1 MMNYKPKHGD
11 MELWLICAAING
23 DNDKILKMAKSEKDG
38 TYPVKF
44 EVGGIELDFSVVAK
58 RIEDSID
65 ELVASKAQEFLDDKY
80 ENLIKGIS
88 DIQERIYDQ
97 KEKFFK
103 YKDE

>member
-1 MMNYKPKHGD
+1 MTNYKPKHGD
-11 MELWLICAAING
+11 MELWLICAAIKG

-44 EVGGIELDFSVVAK
+44 EVGVIELDFSVVAK

>member
-1 MMNYKPKHGD
+1 MMNYRPKHGD
-11 MELWLICAAING
+11 MELWLICAATNG
-23 DNDKILKMAKSEKDG
+23 DNDKILEMVNEKDG

-44 EVGGIELDFSVVAK
+44 EVGGVELDFSK

>member
-23 DNDKILKMAKSEKDG
+23 DNDKIFKMVKSEEDG
-38 TYPVKF
+38 IYPVKF
-44 EVGGIELDFSVVAK
+44 EVGGVELDFSVVAK

-65 ELVASKAQEFLDDKY
+65 ELVASKVQKILDDKY
-80 ENLIKGIS
+80 ENLIKDIS
-88 DIQERIYDQ
+88 DIQERIYNQ

>member
-1 MMNYKPKHGD
+1 MV
-11 MELWLICAAING
+11 
-23 DNDKILKMAKSEKDG
+23 KSEKDG

-44 EVGGIELDFSVVAK
+44 EVGGVELDFSVVAK

-65 ELVASKAQEFLDDKY
+65 GLVASKAQEFLDDKY
-80 ENLIKGIS
+80 ENLIKGIN

>member
-1 MMNYKPKHGD
+1 M
-11 MELWLICAAING
+11 
-23 DNDKILKMAKSEKDG
+23 
-38 TYPVKF
+38 
-44 EVGGIELDFSVVAK
+44 DFSVVAM

>member
-1 MMNYKPKHGD
+1 MTNYKPKHGD

-23 DNDKILKMAKSEKDG
+23 DNDKILKMAKSEKD
-38 TYPVKF
+38 
-44 EVGGIELDFSVVAK
+44 GIELDFSVVAK

>member
-1 MMNYKPKHGD
+1 MMNYRPKHGD
-11 MELWLICAAING
+11 MELWLICAATNG
-23 DNDKILKMAKSEKDG
+23 DNDKILEMVNEKDG

-44 EVGGIELDFSVVAK
+44 EVGGVELDFSVVAK

-88 DIQERIYDQ
+88 DIQERIY
-97 KEKFFK
+97 E
-103 YKDE
+103 

>member
-1 MMNYKPKHGD
+1 MMNYRPKHGD
-11 MELWLICAAING
+11 MELRLICAATNG
-23 DNDKILKMAKSEKDG
+23 DNDKILEMVNEKDG

-44 EVGGIELDFSVVAK
+44 EVGGVELDFSVVAK